1 MIPRIKIRQW
11 TTSTEQTIPRLG
23 FHTCGARHKR
33 FRRPSDSTILER
45 ASAKI
50 KDLDIPFE
58 AKMRRKALRKS
69 RHGRADLM
77 ARLAIAM
84 DMRVQR
90 LRSRPPSLRLHSD
103 LDMLVR
109 YVSDWIYGMALH
121 IAEDPAST
129 GPKMRSALRET
140 FKSAQQRMD
149 EIINANQAN
158 RAEQVVLVKKK
169 KNEVVRGL
177 NFLSLIENQERMD
190 TSKTGLPASMQA
202 WAKRVAASFERAHAL
217 EDQEQT
223 VENGC
228 SSFQPT
234 NPDNVSLSES
244 HKPQGLAMHKP
255 EYLDSEQAS
264 LDIATLSQAVEIEE
278 PAVEDRLDNSNDEPA
293 TKRDS
298 EAATP
303 HEAPKDSI

>member
-1 MIPRIKIRQW
+1 
-11 TTSTEQTIPRLG
+11 
-23 FHTCGARHKR
+23 
-33 FRRPSDSTILER
+33 
-45 ASAKI
+45 
-50 KDLDIPFE
+50 
-58 AKMRRKALRKS
+58 
-69 RHGRADLM
+69 
-77 ARLAIAM
+77 
-84 DMRVQR
+84 
-90 LRSRPPSLRLHSD
+90 
-103 LDMLVR
+103 
-109 YVSDWIYGMALH
+109 MALH